1 MAHANQNTPMVAATT
16 TGFYALCDA
25 DKADR
30 AYWAIDRAC
39 AGEAMLPGDDAA
51 LLFALGLVDQQAQAL
66 RAAAQQK
73 GGAA

>member
-1 MAHANQNTPMVAATT
+1 MVHTSQPTIMAATASAS
-16 TGFYALCDA
+16 FYDLSDA

-39 AGEAMLPGDDAA
+39 AGEAPLPGDDAA
-51 LLFALGLVDQQAQAL
+51 LLFALGLVDRHAHAL
-66 RAAAQQK
+66 RAAASQQ

>member
-1 MAHANQNTPMVAATT
+1 MAHANPSTAMAATKT
-16 TGFYALCDA
+16 NDFYALSDA

-39 AGEAMLPGDDAA
+39 AGEALLPGDDAA

>member
-1 MAHANQNTPMVAATT
+1 MANAAPSMPVALS
-16 TGFYALCDA
+16 FYDLSDA

-39 AGEAMLPGDDAA
+39 AGEAPQPGDETA
-51 LLFALGLVDQQAQAL
+51 LLFALGLVDRVAQAL
-66 RAAAQQK
+66 RAALPK